1 MPKFRYTGDVER
13 IFPGDGTRPGFHAS
27 PGDEIEADANPN
39 EQFFEEIA
47 PQKTAKSEDVKP
59 DA

>member
-27 PGDEIEADANPN
+27 PGDEIEAEDNPN

-47 PQKTAKSEDVKP
+47 PPKKAKSEDVKP